1 MKLPTEL
8 TKELRES
15 RPPEERLTN
24 GRHKE
29 IQSKLKKNLDN
40 RVSNVNLMILPKDKE
55 ERNNKTSKISKDF
68 RTRKTESLMSSE
80 GREMASEEKLRT
92 LKTRF
97 KL

>member
-1 MKLPTEL
+1 
-8 TKELRES
+8 
-15 RPPEERLTN
+15 
-24 GRHKE
+24 
-29 IQSKLKKNLDN
+29 
-40 RVSNVNLMILPKDKE
+40 MILPKDTE

-68 RTRKTESLMSSE
+68 RTRKAESLMSSE